1 MLSFGGRACR
11 LRADRCRRTGAGLYL
26 TGSRRDAAALSL
38 TQIGSSKLRAVVFDG
53 ALRFEPNHP
62 DPKPGDEDCVVR
74 VQLAGICATDLHIIH
89 GYMSFIGVLGHE
101 MVGQVVSGASEWR
114 DKRVVCEIN
123 CVCRECEMCLA
134 GLANHC
140 RKRTVLGI
148 DGRDGCFAD
157 LVAVPTRNLHVLPDV
172 ISDEEAVFVE
182 PLAAAYQVV
191 AQCSF
196 DERTNVCVLGP
207 GRLGLLV
214 AQVLVSTGCKLT
226 VIGRNP
232 RKLLLCEKKGIQAI
246 HVDDLVPRQDRDV
259 VVECTGSPEGLNIA
273 MQLVRPR
280 GTIVLKSTCA
290 KPGSLNL
297 APIVIHEVNLLGSRC
312 GPFPEAIN
320 ALARQAVDVRSLIS
334 RTFPI
339 EQALEAFQAA
349 QNPDHV
355 KILLKINPR

>member
-1 MLSFGGRACR
+1 MYS
-11 LRADRCRRTGAGLYL
+11 
-26 TGSRRDAAALSL
+26 TGSRQGGAAARSAKP
-38 TQIGSSKLRAVVFDG
+38 TGSSTLRAIVFDG
-53 ALRFEPNHP
+53 ALRFEPNRK
-62 DPKPGDEDCVVR
+62 DAEPGDEDCLVR
-74 VQLAGICATDLHIIH
+74 VRLAGICATDLHIIR
-89 GYMSFIGVLGHE
+89 GYMRFRGVLGHE
-101 MVGQVVSGASEWR
+101 MVGMVVSGPPEWR
-114 DKRVVCEIN
+114 DKRVVCETS

-157 LVAVPTRNLHVLPDV
+157 LVAVPKRNLHVAPDV

-191 AQCSF
+191 AQCAI
-196 DERTNVCVLGP
+196 DGRTTAYVLGP

-214 AQVLVSTGCKLT
+214 AQVLASTGCRLN

-232 RKLLLCEKKGIQAI
+232 KKLLLCEKKGIQAI
-246 HVDDLVPRQDRDV
+246 HVDELLPHQDGDV
-259 VVECTGSPEGLNIA
+259 VVECTGSPEGLNTA

-297 APIVIHEVNLLGSRC
+297 APIVIHEVKLVGSRC

-334 RTFPI
+334 RTFPVD
-339 EQALEAFQAA
+339 QALEAFEAA
-349 QNPDHV
+349 QNPDNV